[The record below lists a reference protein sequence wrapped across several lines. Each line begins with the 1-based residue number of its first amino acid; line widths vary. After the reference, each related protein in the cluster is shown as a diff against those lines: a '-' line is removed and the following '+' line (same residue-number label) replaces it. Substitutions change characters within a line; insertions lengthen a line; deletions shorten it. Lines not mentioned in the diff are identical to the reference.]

1 MHMRTRIVCLD
12 ILIPALYAPCI
23 TQSGERG
30 LMWIAVSL
38 IASGGFAV
46 AAASFIVIGHRKLD
60 DVLASFGFRF
70 AHD

>member
-1 MHMRTRIVCLD
+1 
-12 ILIPALYAPCI
+12 
-23 TQSGERG
+23 
-30 LMWIAVSL
+30 MWIAVSL

-46 AAASFIVIGHRKLD
+46 AAASFIVIGYRKLD